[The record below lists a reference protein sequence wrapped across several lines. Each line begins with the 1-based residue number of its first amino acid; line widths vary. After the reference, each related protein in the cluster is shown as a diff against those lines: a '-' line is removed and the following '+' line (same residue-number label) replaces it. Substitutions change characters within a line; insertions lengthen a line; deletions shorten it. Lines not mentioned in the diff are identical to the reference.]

1 MSALRS
7 TRPTIRDVASRAG
20 VSLKTVSRVIN
31 DEPGVAVATAAR
43 VGDAIDELGFQRN
56 DLARSLRQGVS
67 SSTLG
72 LVIEDVA
79 NPFYSA
85 IAQAVEA
92 AARERGYLLITAS
105 CEEDPEREREL
116 VNALL
121 RRRVDALLL
130 VPASREHSY
139 LRRRHAG
146 RLPRPPAG
154 RPRGRLRAARQ
165 LRRRADRGRAPARP
179 RPPAHRHG
187 RRRRGPVHRGR
198 APRRLSPRPR
208 GRRRAGRATSWSG
221 SARTTPPRP
230 SGSCDELLALPPDRR
245 PTALFAGNNR
255 NAVGALRALR
265 DAAPPVALVG
275 FDDFE
280 LADLLATPA
289 TVVRHDSHRM
299 GAHAAA
305 LAFARL
311 DGGDHAAAPGDRPDR
326 ARRPRI
332 RGDPAA
338 VKPQLLPPNVLRHFY
353 AGGARIAALRG
364 LALDSDHMPE
374 EWLGAANT
382 TFGARRARA
391 QPARG
396 RHVRARRHP
405 GRP

>member
-7 TRPTIRDVASRAG
+7 TRPTMRDVASRAG

-31 DEPGVAVATAAR
+31 GEPGVAVATAAR
-43 VGDAIDELGFQRN
+43 VGDAVDELGFQRN

-116 VNALL
+116 VHALL

-130 VPASREHSY
+130 VPASHEHGY
-139 LRRRHAG
+139 LAG
-146 RLPRPPAG
+146 GTPVVFLDRPPVGLDADCVLLDNLG
-154 RPRGRLRAARQ
+154 GA
-165 LRRRADRGRAPARP
+165 RRAVEHLI
-179 RPPAHRHG
+179 AHGHERIAMVG
-187 RRRRGPVHRGR
+187 DT
-198 APRRLSPRPR
+198 AELFTAAERL
-208 GRRRAGRATSWSG
+208 AGYRQALAAAQLPIHEELVRLGTHD
-221 SARTTPPRP
+221 AAQAERVVT
-230 SGSCDELLALPPDRR
+230 ELLELPPERR

-265 DAAPPVALVG
+265 SAPRPPALVG

-280 LADLLATPA
+280 LADLLDA
-289 TVVRHDSHRM
+289 TVVRHDSQQM

-305 LAFARL
+305 LAFERL
-311 DGGDHAAAPGDRPDR
+311 DGADRPP
-326 ARRPRI
+326 RRVVVPTELVV
-332 RGDPAA
+332 RGSGE
-338 VKPQLLPPNVLRHFY
+338 VLPP
-353 AGGARIAALRG
+353 
-364 LALDSDHMPE
+364 
-374 EWLGAANT
+374 
-382 TFGARRARA
+382 
-391 QPARG
+391 
-396 RHVRARRHP
+396 
-405 GRP
+405 

>member
-7 TRPTIRDVASRAG
+7 TRPTMRDVASRAG

-31 DEPGVAVATAAR
+31 SEPGVAAATAAR

-92 AARERGYLLITAS
+92 AARARGYLLIIAS

-116 VNALL
+116 VHALL

-130 VPASREHSY
+130 VPASHEHGYLAAGTPVVFLDRPPVGLDADCVLLDNVGGARRAVEHLIAHGHERIAMVGDTAELFTAAERLAGYHQALETAGVAVREELVRLGTHDAAEAERVFTE
-139 LRRRHAG
+139 LLD
-146 RLPRPPAG
+146 LPR
-154 RPRGRLRAARQ
+154 
-165 LRRRADRGRAPARP
+165 
-179 RPPAHRHG
+179 
-187 RRRRGPVHRGR
+187 
-198 APRRLSPRPR
+198 
-208 GRRRAGRATSWSG
+208 
-221 SARTTPPRP
+221 
-230 SGSCDELLALPPDRR
+230 ERR

-265 DAAPPVALVG
+265 SAPRPPALVG

-280 LADLLATPA
+280 LADLLAA
-289 TVVRHDSHRM
+289 TVVRHDSQQM

-305 LAFARL
+305 LAFERL
-311 DGGDHAAAPGDRPDR
+311 DGAERPP
-326 ARRPRI
+326 RRVVLPTELVV
-332 RGDPAA
+332 RGSGE
-338 VKPQLLPPNVLRHFY
+338 VPP
-353 AGGARIAALRG
+353 
-364 LALDSDHMPE
+364 P
-374 EWLGAANT
+374 
-382 TFGARRARA
+382 
-391 QPARG
+391 
-396 RHVRARRHP
+396 
-405 GRP
+405 

>member
-1 MSALRS
+1 MSATRTL
-7 TRPTIRDVASRAG
+7 RPTMRDVASRAG

-31 DEPGVAVATAAR
+31 GESGVAVATAAR

-56 DLARSLRQGVS
+56 DLARSLRQGIS

-139 LRRRHAG
+139 LAG
-146 RLPRPPAG
+146 GTPVVFLDRPPVGVEADCVLLDNLG
-154 RPRGRLRAARQ
+154 GARQ
-165 LRRRADRGRAPARP
+165 AVEHLL
-179 RPPAHRHG
+179 AHGHERIAMIG
-187 RRRRGPVHRGR
+187 DTVELYTAAERLAGYRQALEAAGVPVREELI
-198 APRRLSPRPR
+198 RLGTHDAEQAERVV
-208 GRRRAGRATSWSG
+208 
-221 SARTTPPRP
+221 
-230 SGSCDELLALPPDRR
+230 DDLLALEPDRR

-265 DAAPPVALVG
+265 TAPQQLALVG

-280 LADLLATPA
+280 LADLLAVPA
-289 TVVRHDSHRM
+289 TVVRHDSQQM

-305 LAFARL
+305 LAFERL
-311 DGGDHAAAPGDRPDR
+311 DGADHPP
-326 ARRPRI
+326 RRIVVPTELVV
-332 RGDPAA
+332 RGSGE
-338 VKPQLLPPNVLRHFY
+338 VPP
-353 AGGARIAALRG
+353 
-364 LALDSDHMPE
+364 P
-374 EWLGAANT
+374 
-382 TFGARRARA
+382 
-391 QPARG
+391 
-396 RHVRARRHP
+396 
-405 GRP
+405 